1 MRKINPFFNKQN
13 LLEDGFCLNYGKMR
27 CMKKAIVIIVIIIGV
42 AALFYTISGQSP
54 IDKTVAP
61 TTNKGDTFRPD
72 PSNATFTIDDEQITL
87 SGGRKN
93 APSGETGILDK
104 FAYGDISADGKD
116 DTVLFLVQSGG
127 GSGTFIYLAGY
138 VSGPVTYRGSA
149 ATFIGDRIAPESIS
163 INKGVVTV
171 KYLDRK
177 EDEAFAAEPTIPVSR
192 QFVFKNGE
200 FVEK

>member
-1 MRKINPFFNKQN
+1 
-13 LLEDGFCLNYGKMR
+13 
-27 CMKKAIVIIVIIIGV
+27 MKKVLIALIIIIGAV
-42 AALFYTISGQSP
+42 ALLYVMRDTSP
-54 IDKTVAP
+54 SKKVETPQA
-61 TTNKGDTFRPD
+61 KEGGTFRPD
-72 PSNATFTIDDEQITL
+72 PSNATFTIDDEQIIL

-93 APSGETGILDK
+93 APWGETGILDK
-104 FAYGDISADGKD
+104 FAYGDIGADGKD

-138 VSGPVTYRGSA
+138 VSGPVTYRGSI
-149 ATFIGDRIAPESIS
+149 ATFLGDRIAPESIS

-177 EDEAFAAEPTIPVSR
+177 EDEAFATEPTVPVSR